1 MIKIDVRH
9 LTPRP
14 AFVFNSGQSGSIA
27 QETYE
32 VKGQLQR
39 KCQNHTDSH
48 FNDMERE
55 IASLRVNQSVCAQS
69 QWREIDEIDAKADL
83 SDRRARC
90 CEKSTKAPPPKYLAR
105 NSRTF
110 EGAQKNYSEAF
121 TLGDKQ
127 DGGANVRNEHF
138 PAKPTVA
145 ASHDNERSTPHKKTH
160 GSLSPALNPLAPRDY
175 EEAQRLAK
183 LLCEAKMAPQ
193 GFEKPE
199 TCLVG
204 ILQGMEMGLS
214 PLFALQRMAI
224 VDGRL
229 TIWGDG
235 ALALVLRSGLCVSIT
250 EWLEGDDESEWIS
263 HCEVLREGW
272 DRPIVR
278 SFAVQDARRANLWH
292 KPGPWTEYPKRMLQ
306 MRARAFALRDVFAD
320 VLGGLYFREEI
331 EPKASQAKQR
341 DIRSQLTVSPYY
353 AKQQSCRTQHNLNAH
368 TKSEVQPVQL
378 LDDNG
383 FETTKPK
390 ANATS
395 GGDIA
400 IKSQTNGIA
409 RCTAGQSQPNSG
421 QTQAN
426 AIERGAI
433 IGGLSQIQS
442 GLMSLNG
449 QNSEKLKAPAPPKLE
464 YSVLSGPA
472 VEPANQIV
480 SKIDEAKDDQTSNVG
495 QSQPGSQSKAQSVTI
510 INDFESD
517 LSFCHTIK
525 ALEQVRLHHQPNLD
539 LLDKNDLDRA
549 GNLYLHHEARI
560 DAEHPETEDFT
571 PITIK
576 RKRRIKTPI
585 RKWRVD
591 QTRVR
596 RGMTTASTA
605 KIDKNSSADKPENH
619 DE

>member
-14 AFVFNSGQSGSIA
+14 AFAFNSGQCAINV
-27 QETYE
+27 QETHE
-32 VKGQLQR
+32 GKGQHQR

-48 FNDMERE
+48 FNDRERE
-55 IASLRVNQSVCAQS
+55 IASSRVNQSMCVQS
-69 QWREIDEIDAKADL
+69 HWREIDEIDAKADQ

-110 EGAQKNYSEAF
+110 DGAQNNYSEAF
-121 TLGDKQ
+121 TLGDQQ

-138 PAKPTVA
+138 PAKPTAV
-145 ASHDNERSTPHKKTH
+145 ASHNSERSTSHKTIH

-183 LLCEAKMAPQ
+183 LLCDAKMSPQ

-341 DIRSQLTVSPYY
+341 DIRSQPTVSPYY
-353 AKQQSCRTQHNLNAH
+353 AEQQSCRTQHNLNAH

-378 LDDNG
+378 PDDNG

-390 ANATS
+390 PNDTS
-395 GGDIA
+395 GGHIA
-400 IKSQTNGIA
+400 TKNQTDAIA
-409 RCTAGQSQPNSG
+409 KYPAGQSQPSSG
-421 QTQAN
+421 QSQAI
-426 AIERGAI
+426 ATERGPM
-433 IGGLSQIQS
+433 IGGMGKTQS
-442 GLMSLNG
+442 ELMGFDSRH
-449 QNSEKLKAPAPPKLE
+449 SPKLKAPAPPNLE
-464 YSVLSGPA
+464 YSILSGPA
-472 VEPANQIV
+472 VEPANQIE
-480 SKIDEAKDDQTSNVG
+480 SEIDEAKDDQNNNVG
-495 QSQPGSQSKAQSVTI
+495 QSHPGSQSKAQSATI

-525 ALEQVRLHHQPNLD
+525 ALEKVRLHHQPHLD
-539 LLDKNDLDRA
+539 LLDTNDLDRA

-560 DAEHPETEDFT
+560 EAEQPEVDDFSPVAT
-571 PITIK
+571 K

-596 RGMTTASTA
+596 RGTTTASTT
-605 KIDKNSSADKPENH
+605 KTNKNSNEDQPEQH

>member
-1 MIKIDVRH
+1 
-9 LTPRP
+9 
-14 AFVFNSGQSGSIA
+14 
-27 QETYE
+27 
-32 VKGQLQR
+32 
-39 KCQNHTDSH
+39 
-48 FNDMERE
+48 
-55 IASLRVNQSVCAQS
+55 
-69 QWREIDEIDAKADL
+69 
-83 SDRRARC
+83 
-90 CEKSTKAPPPKYLAR
+90 
-105 NSRTF
+105 
-110 EGAQKNYSEAF
+110 
-121 TLGDKQ
+121 
-127 DGGANVRNEHF
+127 
-138 PAKPTVA
+138 
-145 ASHDNERSTPHKKTH
+145 
-160 GSLSPALNPLAPRDY
+160 
-175 EEAQRLAK
+175 
-183 LLCEAKMAPQ
+183 MAPQ

-272 DRPIVR
+272 DRPITR
-278 SFAVQDARRANLWH
+278 SFAVQDAKRANLWH
-292 KPGPWTEYPKRMLQ
+292 KQGPWTEYPKRMLQ

-331 EPKASQAKQR
+331 EPKAYQAKQR
-341 DIRSQLTVSPYY
+341 DIRSQPTVSPYY
-353 AKQQSCRTQHNLNAH
+353 AEQQSCRTQHNLNAP

-378 LDDNG
+378 PDDNG

-390 ANATS
+390 PHDTS
-395 GGDIA
+395 GGHIA
-400 IKSQTNGIA
+400 IKNQTDAIA
-409 RCTAGQSQPNSG
+409 RYPAGQSQPSSG
-421 QTQAN
+421 QSQAN
-426 AIERGAI
+426 ALERGAI
-433 IGGLSQIQS
+433 IGGLSKTQS
-442 GLMSLNG
+442 ELMCLNG
-449 QNSEKLKAPAPPKLE
+449 NHSQKLKAPAPPNFE
-464 YSVLSGPA
+464 YSILSGPA
-472 VEPANQIV
+472 VEPSNQIE
-480 SKIDEAKDDQTSNVG
+480 SKIDEAKDDPTSNVG
-495 QSQPGSQSKAQSVTI
+495 QSQPGSQSKAQSATI

-525 ALEQVRLHHQPNLD
+525 ALEKVRLHHQPHLD
-539 LLDKNDLDRA
+539 LLDTNDLDRA

-560 DAEHPETEDFT
+560 EAELPEVDDFSPVAT
-571 PITIK
+571 K

-591 QTRVR
+591 QTRMR
-596 RGMTTASTA
+596 IGMTTASTA

>member
-1 MIKIDVRH
+1 
-9 LTPRP
+9 
-14 AFVFNSGQSGSIA
+14 
-27 QETYE
+27 
-32 VKGQLQR
+32 
-39 KCQNHTDSH
+39 
-48 FNDMERE
+48 
-55 IASLRVNQSVCAQS
+55 
-69 QWREIDEIDAKADL
+69 
-83 SDRRARC
+83 
-90 CEKSTKAPPPKYLAR
+90 
-105 NSRTF
+105 
-110 EGAQKNYSEAF
+110 
-121 TLGDKQ
+121 
-127 DGGANVRNEHF
+127 
-138 PAKPTVA
+138 
-145 ASHDNERSTPHKKTH
+145 
-160 GSLSPALNPLAPRDY
+160 
-175 EEAQRLAK
+175 
-183 LLCEAKMAPQ
+183 MAPQ

-250 EWLEGDDESEWIS
+250 EWLGGDDESEWIS

-272 DRPIVR
+272 DRPIIR

-331 EPKASQAKQR
+331 EPKAYQAKPR
-341 DIRSQLTVSPYY
+341 DIRSRPTVSPYY
-353 AKQQSCRTQHNLNAH
+353 AEQQSCRAQHNLEAP

-378 LDDNG
+378 PDDNG
-383 FETTKPK
+383 FETTRPK

-395 GGDIA
+395 GSDIA
-400 IKSQTNGIA
+400 IKSQTDGIA
-409 RCTAGQSQPNSG
+409 RYPAGQSQPSSG
-421 QTQAN
+421 QSQAI
-426 AIERGAI
+426 AIERGPI
-433 IGGLSQIQS
+433 IGGLGKTQS
-442 GLMSLNG
+442 ELMGFDSRH
-449 QNSEKLKAPAPPKLE
+449 SPKVKAPAPPNIE
-464 YSVLSGPA
+464 YSILSGAPTEA
-472 VEPANQIV
+472 VNQIQ
-480 SKIDEAKDDQTSNVG
+480 SKIAEGKDDQLNNVG

-525 ALEQVRLHHQPNLD
+525 ALEQVRLHHQPHLD

-549 GNLYLHHEARI
+549 GNLYLHHEALI
-560 DAEHPETEDFT
+560 EAEQPEVEDFSPVAT
-571 PITIK
+571 K

-596 RGMTTASTA
+596 RGTTTASTT
-605 KIDKNSSADKPENH
+605 KTNKNTNEDQPEQH

>member
-14 AFVFNSGQSGSIA
+14 AFAFNSGQCAINV
-27 QETYE
+27 QETHE
-32 VKGQLQR
+32 ENGQHRR

-48 FNDMERE
+48 FNDMELKNE
-55 IASLRVNQSVCAQS
+55 SSRVNQAVCAQS
-69 QWREIDEIDAKADL
+69 HRREMDDIDAKVDQG
-83 SDRRARC
+83 DQRARSC
-90 CEKSTKAPPPKYLAR
+90 GKSTKAPPPEHPAR
-105 NSRTF
+105 NLRRLD
-110 EGAQKNYSEAF
+110 GAQNNGSGAF
-121 TLGDKQ
+121 TFGDQHDSRATNKNQ
-127 DGGANVRNEHF
+127 H
-138 PAKPTVA
+138 PTAKHVLA
-145 ASHDNERSTPHKKTH
+145 GSYDDERSTPQKKIH
-160 GSLSPALNPLAPRDY
+160 GSFVAALNPLAPRNYD
-175 EEAQRLAK
+175 EAQRLAK

-272 DRPIVR
+272 DRPITR

-331 EPKASQAKQR
+331 EPKASQAKPR
-341 DIRSQLTVSPYY
+341 DTRSQPTVSPNY
-353 AKQQSCRTQHNLNAH
+353 AEKQSCRTQHNLKAH

-378 LDDNG
+378 PDDNG

-390 ANATS
+390 PHATS
-395 GGDIA
+395 GGHIA
-400 IKSQTNGIA
+400 IKNQTDAIA
-409 RCTAGQSQPNSG
+409 RYPAGQSQPSSG
-421 QTQAN
+421 QSQAI
-426 AIERGAI
+426 AIERGPI
-433 IGGLSQIQS
+433 IGGMGKTQS
-442 GLMSLNG
+442 ELMGFDSRH
-449 QNSEKLKAPAPPKLE
+449 SPKLKAPAPPNLE
-464 YSVLSGPA
+464 YSILSEPA
-472 VEPANQIV
+472 VEPANQIE

-495 QSQPGSQSKAQSVTI
+495 QSQPRSQSKVQSATI
-510 INDFESD
+510 INDFDSD

-525 ALEQVRLHHQPNLD
+525 ALEKVRLHHQPHLD
-539 LLDKNDLDRA
+539 LLSKNDLDRA

-560 DAEHPETEDFT
+560 EAEQPEVDDFST
-571 PITIK
+571 GTTK

-596 RGMTTASTA
+596 RGTTTSSIT
-605 KIDKNSSADKPENH
+605 KTDKNSNEDQPEQH

>member
-14 AFVFNSGQSGSIA
+14 AFAFNSGKCGINV
-27 QETYE
+27 QETHE
-32 VKGQLQR
+32 GKGQDQR

-55 IASLRVNQSVCAQS
+55 IASSRVNQSVCAQS
-69 QWREIDEIDAKADL
+69 HWREMDEIDSKADQ

-110 EGAQKNYSEAF
+110 EGAQNNCSGAF
-121 TLGDKQ
+121 TLGNQQ
-127 DGGANVRNEHF
+127 DGGATNKNQH
-138 PAKPTVA
+138 PTAKHVLA
-145 ASHDNERSTPHKKTH
+145 GSHDNERSAPHKKIH

-183 LLCEAKMAPQ
+183 LLCDAKMAPQ

-272 DRPIVR
+272 DRPITR

-331 EPKASQAKQR
+331 EPKASQAKPR
-341 DIRSQLTVSPYY
+341 DIRSQPTVSPYY
-353 AKQQSCRTQHNLNAH
+353 AEQQSFRTQHNLEAPRNLRSNLFNYQ
-368 TKSEVQPVQL
+368 KI
-378 LDDNG
+378 
-383 FETTKPK
+383 TT
-390 ANATS
+390 
-395 GGDIA
+395 
-400 IKSQTNGIA
+400 
-409 RCTAGQSQPNSG
+409 
-421 QTQAN
+421 
-426 AIERGAI
+426 
-433 IGGLSQIQS
+433 LSQR
-442 GLMSLNG
+442 N
-449 QNSEKLKAPAPPKLE
+449 QNRTPHLD
-464 YSVLSGPA
+464 V
-472 VEPANQIV
+472 I
-480 SKIDEAKDDQTSNVG
+480 
-495 QSQPGSQSKAQSVTI
+495 SQ
-510 INDFESD
+510 
-517 LSFCHTIK
+517 
-525 ALEQVRLHHQPNLD
+525 
-539 LLDKNDLDRA
+539 
-549 GNLYLHHEARI
+549 
-560 DAEHPETEDFT
+560 
-571 PITIK
+571 
-576 RKRRIKTPI
+576 
-585 RKWRVD
+585 
-591 QTRVR
+591 
-596 RGMTTASTA
+596 
-605 KIDKNSSADKPENH
+605 
-619 DE
+619 

>member
-14 AFVFNSGQSGSIA
+14 AFAFNSGQCGINV
-27 QETYE
+27 QETH
-32 VKGQLQR
+32 KGNEQLPR
-39 KCQNHTDSH
+39 NCQNHTDSH
-48 FNDMERE
+48 FNQMERE
-55 IASLRVNQSVCAQS
+55 NESSRINQALCAQS
-69 QWREIDEIDAKADL
+69 YGREMDEIHAKADQ
-83 SDRRARC
+83 SDQQARC
-90 CEKSTKAPPPKYLAR
+90 FDKSTKAQPPEHLAR
-105 NSRTF
+105 IFGTF
-110 EGAQKNYSEAF
+110 DGQQNNRSGAF
-121 TLGDKQ
+121 TFGEQQ
-127 DGGANVRNEHF
+127 DSGANVRNENV
-138 PAKPTVA
+138 PAKPTLA
-145 ASHDNERSTPHKKTH
+145 ASHDNERSTPHKKIH
-160 GSLSPALNPLAPRDY
+160 GSFAPSLNPLAPRDY

-183 LLCEAKMAPQ
+183 LLCDAKMAPQ

-272 DRPIVR
+272 DRPITR
-278 SFAVQDARRANLWH
+278 SFAVQDAKRANLWH

-331 EPKASQAKQR
+331 EPKAPQAKPR
-341 DIRSQLTVSPYY
+341 DTRSQPTVLPCY
-353 AKQQSCRTQHNLNAH
+353 AEQQSSRTQHNIKVP
-368 TKSEVQPVQL
+368 TKSGVQPVRL
-378 LDDNG
+378 PDDNG
-383 FETTKPK
+383 FEPTEPN

-395 GGDIA
+395 ADDIA
-400 IKSQTNGIA
+400 ITSQTYGIA
-409 RCTAGQSQPNSG
+409 KYPAEQSWARSG
-421 QTQAN
+421 QAQAIE
-426 AIERGAI
+426 IERGANI
-433 IGGLSQIQS
+433 MEKSKTQS
-442 GLMSLNG
+442 EPMGF
-449 QNSEKLKAPAPPKLE
+449 NSRHSPELKAPAPPNLK

-472 VEPANQIV
+472 VEPANQIQ
-480 SKIDEAKDDQTSNVG
+480 SKIAEGKDDQPSKIG
-495 QSQPGSQSKAQSVTI
+495 QSQQRSQSKAQSVTI

-517 LSFCHTIK
+517 LGCCHTIK
-525 ALEQVRLHHQPNLD
+525 ALEQVRLNHQPHLD
-539 LLDKNDLDRA
+539 LLGANDLDRA
-549 GNLYLHHEARI
+549 GNLYLQHEARI
-560 DAEHPETEDFT
+560 EAEQPEIEDMP
-571 PITIK
+571 PIAIK
-576 RKRRIKTPI
+576 RKRRIETPI

-591 QTRVR
+591 QTRMR
-596 RGMTTASTA
+596 RGITTASTV
-605 KIDKNSSADKPENH
+605 KTDKNSIDDEPEQH

>member
-14 AFVFNSGQSGSIA
+14 AFVFNSGKCGVNA
-27 QETYE
+27 QETHE
-32 VKGQLQR
+32 GKGQDQR

-48 FNDMERE
+48 FNDMERQ
-55 IASLRVNQSVCAQS
+55 IVSSRVNQSVCAQS
-69 QWREIDEIDAKADL
+69 HGREMDDIHAKADQ

-110 EGAQKNYSEAF
+110 EGAQNNCSGAF
-121 TLGDKQ
+121 TLGNQQ

-145 ASHDNERSTPHKKTH
+145 ASHDNERSAPHKKIH

-183 LLCEAKMAPQ
+183 LLCDAKMAPQ

-250 EWLEGDDESEWIS
+250 EWLEGDEESEWIS
-263 HCEVLREGW
+263 YCEVLREGW
-272 DRPIVR
+272 DRPITR

-331 EPKASQAKQR
+331 EPKASQAKPR
-341 DIRSQLTVSPYY
+341 DIRSQPTVSPYY
-353 AKQQSCRTQHNLNAH
+353 AEQQSFRTQHNLEAPRNLRSNLFNYQ
-368 TKSEVQPVQL
+368 KI
-378 LDDNG
+378 
-383 FETTKPK
+383 TT
-390 ANATS
+390 
-395 GGDIA
+395 
-400 IKSQTNGIA
+400 
-409 RCTAGQSQPNSG
+409 
-421 QTQAN
+421 
-426 AIERGAI
+426 
-433 IGGLSQIQS
+433 LSQR
-442 GLMSLNG
+442 N
-449 QNSEKLKAPAPPKLE
+449 QNRTPHLD
-464 YSVLSGPA
+464 V
-472 VEPANQIV
+472 I
-480 SKIDEAKDDQTSNVG
+480 
-495 QSQPGSQSKAQSVTI
+495 SQ
-510 INDFESD
+510 
-517 LSFCHTIK
+517 
-525 ALEQVRLHHQPNLD
+525 
-539 LLDKNDLDRA
+539 
-549 GNLYLHHEARI
+549 
-560 DAEHPETEDFT
+560 
-571 PITIK
+571 
-576 RKRRIKTPI
+576 
-585 RKWRVD
+585 
-591 QTRVR
+591 
-596 RGMTTASTA
+596 
-605 KIDKNSSADKPENH
+605 
-619 DE
+619 

>member
-14 AFVFNSGQSGSIA
+14 AFVFSSGQCGVNA
-27 QETYE
+27 QETHE
-32 VKGQLQR
+32 GKGQDRR

-55 IASLRVNQSVCAQS
+55 IASSRVNQSVCAQS
-69 QWREIDEIDAKADL
+69 QWREIDEIDAKADQ

-90 CEKSTKAPPPKYLAR
+90 CAKSNKAPPPKYLAR
-105 NSRTF
+105 NSRIF
-110 EGAQKNYSEAF
+110 EGAQNNCSEDF
-121 TLGDKQ
+121 NFGEQHDS
-127 DGGANVRNEHF
+127 GANVRNEHF
-138 PAKPTVA
+138 PAKPTAA
-145 ASHDNERSTPHKKTH
+145 ASHDNERSAPHERIH

-272 DRPIVR
+272 DRPITR
-278 SFAVQDARRANLWH
+278 SFAVQDAKRANLWH

-331 EPKASQAKQR
+331 EPKASQAKPR
-341 DIRSQLTVSPYY
+341 DIRPQPTVSPYN
-353 AKQQSCRTQHNLNAH
+353 AEQQSCRAQHNLNAP

-378 LDDNG
+378 PDDTG

-390 ANATS
+390 PHDTS
-395 GGDIA
+395 GGHIA
-400 IKSQTNGIA
+400 IKNQTDAIA
-409 RCTAGQSQPNSG
+409 QYPAGQSQPSSG
-421 QTQAN
+421 QSQAI
-426 AIERGAI
+426 ATERGPI
-433 IGGLSQIQS
+433 IGGMGKTQS
-442 GLMSLNG
+442 ELMGFDSRH
-449 QNSEKLKAPAPPKLE
+449 SAKLKAPAPPNLE
-464 YSVLSGPA
+464 YSILSGPA
-472 VEPANQIV
+472 VEPANQIE

-495 QSQPGSQSKAQSVTI
+495 QSHPGSQSKAQSATI

-517 LSFCHTIK
+517 LGFCHTIK
-525 ALEQVRLHHQPNLD
+525 TLEKVRLHHQPHLD
-539 LLDKNDLDRA
+539 LLSTNDLDRA

-560 DAEHPETEDFT
+560 EAEQPEVDDFSPVAT
-571 PITIK
+571 K

-596 RGMTTASTA
+596 RGITTASTN
-605 KIDKNSSADKPENH
+605 KNSNEDQPEQY

>member
-14 AFVFNSGQSGSIA
+14 AFSLNSGQFNINP
-27 QETYE
+27 QETQE
-32 VKGQLQR
+32 GNGQHQR
-39 KCQNHTDSH
+39 RCQIQTDSH

-55 IASLRVNQSVCAQS
+55 IVSSRVNQSVCAQS
-69 QWREIDEIDAKADL
+69 QWREMDDIDAKVDQG
-83 SDRRARC
+83 DQRARSC
-90 CEKSTKAPPPKYLAR
+90 GKSTKAPPPEHPALNLR
-105 NSRTF
+105 RLD
-110 EGAQKNYSEAF
+110 GAQNNGSGAF
-121 TLGDKQ
+121 TFGDQ
-127 DGGANVRNEHF
+127 HDSGATNKNQY
-138 PAKPTVA
+138 PTAKHVLA
-145 ASHDNERSTPHKKTH
+145 GSHDDERSTPQKKIH
-160 GSLSPALNPLAPRDY
+160 GSFVAALNPLAPRDY
-175 EEAQRLAK
+175 DEAQRLAK

-250 EWLEGDDESEWIS
+250 EWLEGNDESEWIS

-272 DRPIVR
+272 DRPITR

-341 DIRSQLTVSPYY
+341 DIRSQPTGSPYY

-378 LDDNG
+378 PDDNG
-383 FETTKPK
+383 FETTRPKP
-390 ANATS
+390 NDTS
-395 GGDIA
+395 GGYIA
-400 IKSQTNGIA
+400 IKNQTDGIA
-409 RCTAGQSQPNSG
+409 RYPAGQSWPSSG
-421 QTQAN
+421 QAKAVAT
-426 AIERGAI
+426 ERGPI
-433 IGGLSQIQS
+433 IGGIGKTQS
-442 GLMSLNG
+442 ELMGFDSRH
-449 QNSEKLKAPAPPKLE
+449 SPKLKAPAPPNLE
-464 YSVLSGPA
+464 YSILSGPA
-472 VEPANQIV
+472 VEPANQIE

-495 QSQPGSQSKAQSVTI
+495 QSQPGSQSKAQSATI

-517 LSFCHTIK
+517 LGFCHTIK
-525 ALEQVRLHHQPNLD
+525 ALEKVRLHHQPHLD
-539 LLDKNDLDRA
+539 LLGTNDLDRA

-560 DAEHPETEDFT
+560 EAEQPEVDDFSPVAT
-571 PITIK
+571 K

-605 KIDKNSSADKPENH
+605 KNDKNSSANKPENH

>member
-14 AFVFNSGQSGSIA
+14 AFAFSSGQCGVNA
-27 QETYE
+27 QETHE
-32 VKGQLQR
+32 GKRQHQR
-39 KCQNHTDSH
+39 KCQNHNDSR
-48 FNDMERE
+48 FDDMERQ
-55 IASLRVNQSVCAQS
+55 IVSSRINQSVCAQS
-69 QWREIDEIDAKADL
+69 HGREIDDIHAKADQ
-83 SDRRARC
+83 SDQLGRC
-90 CEKSTKAPPPKYLAR
+90 YDKSTKTPPPEHPAR

-110 EGAQKNYSEAF
+110 EGAQNNCSEAF
-121 TLGDKQ
+121 TFGHQHDS
-127 DGGANVRNEHF
+127 GANVRNEHF
-138 PAKPTVA
+138 PAKPTIA
-145 ASHDNERSTPHKKTH
+145 ASHDNERSAPHKKIH

-183 LLCEAKMAPQ
+183 LLCDAKMAPQ

-272 DRPIVR
+272 DRPIIR
-278 SFAVQDARRANLWH
+278 SFAVQDAKRANLWH

-331 EPKASQAKQR
+331 EPKASQAMPR
-341 DIRSQLTVSPYY
+341 DIRPQTKVSPCY
-353 AKQQSCRTQHNLNAH
+353 AEQQSCRTQHNLKAH

-378 LDDNG
+378 PEDID
-383 FETTKPK
+383 FEPTKPK
-390 ANATS
+390 PNATS
-395 GGDIA
+395 GRDIA
-400 IKSQTNGIA
+400 IKNQTDGIV
-409 RCTAGQSQPNSG
+409 RYPAGQSRPNSG

-433 IGGLSQIQS
+433 IGGLRKTQS
-442 GLMSLNG
+442 EPMGFDSRH
-449 QNSEKLKAPAPPKLE
+449 SPKLKAPAPPNLE
-464 YSVLSGPA
+464 YSILSRPA
-472 VEPANQIV
+472 VEPANQIE
-480 SKIDEAKDDQTSNVG
+480 SKIDEAKYSIPDDHIDPRRSAFFMARSILRDIRSG
-495 QSQPGSQSKAQSVTI
+495 
-510 INDFESD
+510 
-517 LSFCHTIK
+517 
-525 ALEQVRLHHQPNLD
+525 VR
-539 LLDKNDLDRA
+539 A
-549 GNLYLHHEARI
+549 C
-560 DAEHPETEDFT
+560 
-571 PITIK
+571 
-576 RKRRIKTPI
+576 
-585 RKWRVD
+585 
-591 QTRVR
+591 
-596 RGMTTASTA
+596 
-605 KIDKNSSADKPENH
+605 
-619 DE
+619 